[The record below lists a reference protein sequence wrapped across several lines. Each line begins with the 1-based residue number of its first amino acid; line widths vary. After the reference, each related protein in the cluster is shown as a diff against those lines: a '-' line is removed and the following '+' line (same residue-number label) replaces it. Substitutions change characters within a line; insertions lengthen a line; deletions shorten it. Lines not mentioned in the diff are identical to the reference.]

1 VRLLALLGGGIAL
14 AVGCAV
20 GAAYGVGSPI
30 AGGVEGSDTWSIV
43 FIAAAAAAF
52 LLYAVAL
59 LLLRSRANQF
69 RLVFVLAVVI
79 QLVPLAGPLLLSRDA
94 YSYWA
99 YGRIV
104 WVHHDNPYDHAPAR
118 YPDDPA
124 TVAAAPAW
132 RHTTSVYGPVF
143 TVASAGVAAVSG
155 SSRSTAAFL
164 FRAAAALAVVS
175 TALLAA
181 RIASRKAFAA
191 ALVGWNP
198 LFALHFAGG
207 GHNDAL
213 MVLGMVAALAL
224 ARRDSGTAAGS
235 LWVAAAAI
243 KSIALL
249 LLPLALLRSRRA
261 FWIGAGA
268 AAAVV
273 AVGSSL
279 AFGDAWLAGLGGLK
293 PREAGYS
300 IPSRLDQLGLGELG
314 TTWIPRIALAAT
326 AIWLGLQALRGRT
339 RLGLMAGVLLVTTP
353 WILPWYA
360 IWPIGL
366 AAAEED
372 GAAQVLGVCLAGYL
386 LADRVPF

>member
-1 VRLLALLGGGIAL
+1 VRLLALLGGGIAVAL
-14 AVGCAV
+14 GCGV

-30 AGGVEGSDTWSIV
+30 GGGVEGTDTWSIV
-43 FIAAAAAAF
+43 FLSAAATAF
-52 LLYAVAL
+52 LLYAAAL
-59 LLLRSRANQF
+59 LLLRSRLNAL
-69 RLVFVLAVVI
+69 RLVVALGVLI

-132 RHTTSVYGPVF
+132 RNTTSVYGPGF
-143 TVASAGVAAVSG
+143 TAASAGIAAVAG
-155 SSRSTAAFL
+155 SSRWTAAFL
-164 FRAAAALAVVS
+164 FRATAALAVVA

-181 RIASRKAFAA
+181 RVARRKAFAA
-191 ALVGWNP
+191 ALVAWNP

-224 ARRDSGTAAGS
+224 SRWRSGTAAGS
-235 LWVAAAAI
+235 LWVVAAAI
-243 KSIALL
+243 KSIPLL

-261 FWIGAGA
+261 VLFGA
-268 AAAVV
+268 AAAVAVV

-300 IPSRLDQLGLGELG
+300 IPSRLDQLGLGEIA

-326 AIWLGLQALRGRT
+326 AIWLALQALRGRT
-339 RLGLMAGVLLVTTP
+339 RLG

-372 GAAQVLGVCLAGYL
+372 GAAQILGVCLAGYL